1 MQPERRYFEADD
13 LEIRADVGE
22 DGAPRVSGYFA
33 RYNAMSPTYGKMRE
47 KIAPGFFDEALGRD
61 DVKALF
67 NHDTSRLLGRSKAG
81 TLQLHSDGNGL
92 FGTISPIPDT
102 PTGKEVTENL
112 RLRNLSGASF
122 AFTLAAENGDTWA
135 KASDGVWERTLL
147 RVGQLFDVS
156 VVTEPFYPQTDVGLR
171 EMRSQL
177 DESFKRWAEA
187 HPEEVNP
194 PVELDKPTE
203 MDEARLRLAAL

>member
-33 RYNAMSPTYGKMRE
+33 RYNVMSPTYGKMRE

-67 NHDTSRLLGRSKAG
+67 NHDTSGSWAVEGGHAPASLGRQRSIRDDF
-81 TLQLHSDGNGL
+81 SDSRHADRQGGH
-92 FGTISPIPDT
+92 GD
-102 PTGKEVTENL
+102 L
-112 RLRNLSGASF
+112 RLRNLSAHRSRLPWLPRMGH
-122 AFTLAAENGDTWA
+122 LG

-194 PVELDKPTE
+194 PVELEKPTE